1 MKTEYILSDEQ
12 KKQIHELN
20 QKIFD
25 SQMQIS
31 NVYAMAPVRYIT
43 ETEEECDNVRKY
55 ILAFDKQPLKQGI
68 VKFNKSEV

>member
-1 MKTEYILSDEQ
+1 MKTEYILTDEQ
-12 KKQIHELN
+12 KKLIHELN

-25 SQMQIS
+25 LQMQIGCI
-31 NVYAMAPVRYIT
+31 YAMAPVRYIT

-55 ILAFDKQPLKQGI
+55 FCFTDKPLKQGI

>member
-1 MKTEYILSDEQ
+1 MKTEHILTDEQ

-25 SQMQIS
+25 LNMQIAS
-31 NVYAMAPVRYIT
+31 IYAMAPVRYIT

-55 ILAFDKQPLKQGI
+55 ILAIDTQQLKQGI

>member
-12 KKQIHELN
+12 KKQIYELN
-20 QKIFD
+20 KKIFD
-25 SQMQIS
+25 LQMQIS
-31 NVYAMAPVRYIT
+31 TIYAMAPVRYIT

-55 ILAFDKQPLKQGI
+55 ICFMDRPLKQGI